1 MKVCKKSEEI
11 LQILQKFVSIRFFI
25 FLRMYRLW
33 MISLTAFTPN
43 NFGFQP
49 FQGGS
54 LLRLRFQSALRALS
68 ERFQSAFGSL
78 PGRGTEMG
86 ADAESRATN
95 GRPTIVR
102 WLSDDRPTTVQ
113 FPGIPGVRGN
123 Y

>member
-1 MKVCKKSEEI
+1 MPANTNVGYKKRIQMVSEGYGSFSDGFG
-11 LQILQKFVSIRFFI
+11 LFSD
-25 FLRMYRLW
+25 
-33 MISLTAFTPN
+33 
-43 NFGFQP
+43 GFQP

-102 WLSDDRPTTVQ
+102 WLSDDRPTTRRTSKAKSPEPEQ
-113 FPGIPGVRGN
+113 E
-123 Y
+123 